1 MRGEGRLVVLC
12 VMALVFGSSAVAQ
25 TVGARWEV
33 EVHGGG
39 MLPSNPT
46 GGTVSLPPPGAVF
59 MTAVANPSESRREP
73 SWYFGDGALLF
84 NQAVAALA
92 QLPDRIVP
100 LDPVLGRSLGERRSG
115 GSVGMRV
122 SRMLTPRLSAEL
134 GIDYGFERLRI
145 APENSETIEATRA
158 SFIPAFEGMIRFN
171 PNRVLNSVTS
181 SATLEEGGARELISS
196 GALLINLRTN
206 GALIPYAAIGVG
218 LASITGEMPAARML
232 GNYQFRLPAGPPV
245 NETDTVTV
253 SDGRDRHT
261 AAGILGGG
269 VKYNVSSRWGLRFD
283 ARVTISKSHAS
294 TILDAT
300 PNVALGITPAGRG
313 ALGGNPSIQFSN
325 NSTDPVLSMGLTA
338 VAASSLTGPPVTGAR
353 TFVGTGA
360 VNRTNI
366 TFGAFW
372 RF

>member
-1 MRGEGRLVVLC
+1 MRGEGRLIVLC
-12 VMALVFGSSAVAQ
+12 VMALVVGSSAAAQ
-25 TVGARWEV
+25 TAGGKWEV

-39 MLPSNPT
+39 MLLSNPT

-59 MTAVANPSESRREP
+59 TTAVANPSESRREP

-92 QLPDRIVP
+92 QLPGRIVP
-100 LDPVLGRSLGERRSG
+100 LDPVLGRSLGDRMSG
-115 GSVGMRV
+115 GSLGIRV
-122 SRMLTPRLSAEL
+122 SRTLTTRLSTEL
-134 GIDYGFERLRI
+134 SIDYGVKRLRI
-145 APENSETIEATRA
+145 APENGEALEATRA

-181 SATLEEGGARELISS
+181 SATLEDGGAREIVSS
-196 GALLINLRTN
+196 GALLINLRT
-206 GALIPYAAIGVG
+206 GGTVIPYAAIGAG
-218 LASITGEMPAARML
+218 LVSITGDMPSVVML

-245 NETDTVTV
+245 DETDNVTV

-283 ARVTISKSHAS
+283 ARVTISKSNAI

-300 PNVALGITPAGRG
+300 PSVALGIPRPAAAPWAGTLRFSS
-313 ALGGNPSIQFSN
+313 ATIRRIPSCRW
-325 NSTDPVLSMGLTA
+325 G
-338 VAASSLTGPPVTGAR
+338 
-353 TFVGTGA
+353 
-360 VNRTNI
+360 
-366 TFGAFW
+366 
-372 RF
+372 